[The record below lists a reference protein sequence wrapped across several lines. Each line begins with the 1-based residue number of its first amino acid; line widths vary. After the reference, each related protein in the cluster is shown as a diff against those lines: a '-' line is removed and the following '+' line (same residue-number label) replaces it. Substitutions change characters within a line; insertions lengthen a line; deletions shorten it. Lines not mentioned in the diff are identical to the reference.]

1 MLLENAMFDGFLR
14 DFGRAIEMKRHG
26 EWTDVPPREHLSRQD
41 SVHALEAT
49 LRAGNP
55 FLGASSPDASAYV
68 WRGHLFLNR
77 GDLAKALGEFD
88 KAIKLDPHDELAYV
102 AYLERGLIDGTL
114 ENYENA
120 LIDYDRAIELRPEYP
135 EAYLL
140 RGQVYDFL
148 DEHEEAIAD
157 YTKAIELKP
166 GFANAYAHRGFALE
180 ALGESRQ
187 AIEDWKVA
195 ADMGDERAAGILRR
209 KGYLRCEITI

>member
-1 MLLENAMFDGFLR
+1 MLFGNAMLDGFLR
-14 DFGRAIEMKRHG
+14 DFGRAIEMKRYG
-26 EWTDVPPREHLSRQD
+26 EWTDVPPREHVSGQD
-41 SVHALEAT
+41 SVQAFEAT
-49 LRAGNP
+49 LRAGDS
-55 FLGASSPDASAYV
+55 AADVTAPDASAYV

-88 KAIKLDPHDELAYV
+88 RAITLDPHDELAYI

-148 DEHEEAIAD
+148 DEHEEAVAD

-180 ALGESRQ
+180 ALGKRRQ
-187 AIEDWKVA
+187 AIEDWKTA
-195 ADMGDERAAGILRR
+195 ADMGHERAAGILRR
-209 KGYLRCEITI
+209 KCILR

>member
-1 MLLENAMFDGFLR
+1 MFDGFLR

-26 EWTDVPPREHLSRQD
+26 EWTDVPPCEHLSQKD
-41 SVHALEAT
+41 SVYALKAT
-49 LRAGNP
+49 LGAGNP
-55 FLGASSPDASAYV
+55 FLDAAAPDASAYLR
-68 WRGHLFLNR
+68 RGHQFLNR

-88 KAIKLDPHDELAYV
+88 KAIKLDPQDELAYI

-120 LIDYDRAIELRPEYP
+120 LIDYDRAIELRPEYA

-157 YTKAIELKP
+157 YTKAIDLKP
-166 GFANAYAHRGFALE
+166 RFANAYAHRGFALE
-180 ALGESRQ
+180 ALGESHR
-187 AIEDWKVA
+187 AEEDWKVA
-195 ADMGDERAAGILRR
+195 ADMGDEKATGILRR
-209 KGYLRCEITI
+209 KGILR